1 MAKYSLD
8 GKYDDLDELYEQ
20 SELDAGLIEDKH
32 IITYRTKTIKS
43 GKVLECEIYPVWDTS
58 KATARARKFRE
69 SRKAQN
75 KRDKKRYTA
84 YKYKFYGRGYL
95 GNVYV

>member
-43 GKVLECEIYPVWDTS
+43 GIMPDT
-58 KATARARKFRE
+58 ATNFRRPLRAT
-69 SRKAQN
+69 Q
-75 KRDKKRYTA
+75 
-84 YKYKFYGRGYL
+84 
-95 GNVYV
+95 